1 MRVAI
6 VGQKDFGKAVLEAF
20 IQRSDSVAGVFCAPE
35 KPGEAPDPMRTAAG
49 QRGIRVVSLPSLKG
63 EEARQALRAMHVDIA
78 ILAYVVQF
86 VPQDFA
92 TIPRFGT
99 IQYHPSLLP
108 CYRGPS
114 SINWPVIL
122 GDERT
127 GVSIFRPIDA
137 LDQGPVIL
145 QREIAIGPDDTTGKL
160 YFEKLFPLGVETLIE
175 AAQLVVSGRAHEAI
189 QDESL
194 ATYQG
199 WCREAEARINWH
211 THVDHVYD
219 LIRGCNPAPGAWTLF
234 KGKKLQ
240 LFDARKQVAQT
251 FAQAKGTIGAVASV
265 TGQSLIITAQGGH
278 IEVFKLKYDGG
289 KKVSAAQFCAEHA
302 VQPGVLFEV

>member
-20 IQRSDSVAGVFCAPE
+20 IQRGASVAGLFCAPE
-35 KPGEAPDPMRTAAG
+35 MPGEAADPMRRTG
-49 QRGIRVVSLPSLKG
+49 EELGIRVLRLPSLKA
-63 EEARQALRAMHVDIA
+63 EQAREALRAMNADIA
-78 ILAYVVQF
+78 VLAYVVQF

-92 TIPRFGT
+92 TIPRCGT

-108 CYRGPS
+108 RYRGPS
-114 SINWPVIL
+114 SINWPIIC

-127 GVSIFRPIDA
+127 GVTIFRPIDE

-145 QREIAIGPDDTTGKL
+145 QKETTIGADDTTGKL
-160 YFEKLFPLGVETLIE
+160 YFEKLFPMGVEALIE
-175 AAQLVVSGRAHEAI
+175 AAELVVSGRVRESI

-199 WCREAEARINWH
+199 WCREAEAHINWH

-219 LIRGCNPAPGAWTLF
+219 LVRGCNPAPGAWTLF
-234 KGKKLQ
+234 NGKKLQ
-240 LFDARKQVAQT
+240 LFDARKHVAQT
-251 FAQAKGTIGAVASV
+251 FTQAKGKIGAVATV
-265 TGQSLIITAQGGH
+265 TAQSLIITAQGGH
-278 IEVFKLKYDGG
+278 IEVFKVKYDGG
-289 KKVSAAQFCAEHA
+289 KKVSATQFCAEKA
-302 VQPGVLFEV
+302 IRPGMLLGV